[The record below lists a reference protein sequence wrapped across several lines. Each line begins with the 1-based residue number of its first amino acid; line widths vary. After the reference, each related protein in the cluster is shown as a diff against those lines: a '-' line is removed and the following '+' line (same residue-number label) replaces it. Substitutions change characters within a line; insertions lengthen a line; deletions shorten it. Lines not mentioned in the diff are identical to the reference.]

1 MDKLKQLQRTEEELT
16 KQSNRMLELNKSLIK
31 RMNTNYNGQDSVK
44 TLIGVNSILSFNSI
58 IN

>member
-44 TLIGVNSILSFNSI
+44 TLMGVNSILSFNSI